1 MDVIV
6 QQMETSAL
14 VHNSHLDTPTPHI
27 QTCLFSS
34 LIQNYISFLAK
45 GHIIP
50 ESLFK
55 CQMASSWQ
63 ILILHHLTEQVVA
76 HQTQIITLI
85 IMLIVLIITLM
96 VLEGDGVRMQDMG
109 CFMTV
114 KK

>member
-6 QQMETSAL
+6 QQMEASVQVRSL
-14 VHNSHLDTPTPHI
+14 HLATPMLHI
-27 QTCLFSS
+27 QTCPFLFP
-34 LIQNYISFLAK
+34 IQNCIYFLARE
-45 GHIIP
+45 HTIP
-50 ESLFK
+50 EFLSK

-63 ILILHHLTEQVVA
+63 TLILHHLTEQVVA

-85 IMLIVLIITLM
+85 IMLIVPITTLM